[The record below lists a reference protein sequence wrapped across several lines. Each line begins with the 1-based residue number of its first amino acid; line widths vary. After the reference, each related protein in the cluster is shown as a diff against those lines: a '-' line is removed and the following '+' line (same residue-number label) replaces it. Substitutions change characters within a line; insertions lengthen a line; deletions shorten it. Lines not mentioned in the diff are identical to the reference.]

1 MQKSTELV
9 EALLIKIR
17 TKVVL
22 SFVYKYGVIV
32 HSGGRVA
39 NLLL

>member
-1 MQKSTELV
+1 M
-9 EALLIKIR
+9 IKIR

-39 NLLL
+39 NYYYKNFIKSKVDL